1 MKKNKFRQIFVFL
14 LSGLLGFLVEASTIH
29 FATAYLSFGPNVPR
43 LVSYPIALTLTWY
56 LNRRYGFSVNGKI
69 KISEF
74 GKYTASNLVAQ
85 FCNIVLYILFVNF
98 TPIEKQPILALVLA
112 TTFSMVLS
120 FVFYSKFVFV
130 TSKQHQ

>member
-74 GKYTASNLVAQ
+74 ESIRLQILLPNFVIS
-85 FCNIVLYILFVNF
+85 FCIFYLLILRQLKSS
-98 TPIEKQPILALVLA
+98 P
-112 TTFSMVLS
+112 
-120 FVFYSKFVFV
+120 Y
-130 TSKQHQ
+130 